1 MNFILIG
8 LVVIIAVFVFS
19 VFFTVEQQ
27 KIAIVERL
35 GKFVRVA
42 RPGLNTKIPLIERVA
57 GRVSLRIQQLNI
69 EVDTKTSDNVFVHMT
84 VSIQYAAIPDHVY
97 EAFYKLSDP
106 NKQIQ
111 AYVFDVVRSQ
121 VPTITLDE
129 VFEKKEQIALA
140 VGKELAETMREF
152 GFSILKALVTDID
165 PDEKVKVAMNEIN
178 AATRLRIAASE
189 KGEAEKILKVK
200 QAEAEAESMRLQ
212 GEGLAKARQAI
223 IQGLKDSVE
232 DFKKAVPEATAS
244 SVMNLVLTT
253 QYYDTLKEIGANN
266 KSSVILMPGKA
277 SELTD
282 HLREAV
288 ITGNMANKLTSQ

>member
-1 MNFILIG
+1 
-8 LVVIIAVFVFS
+8 
-19 VFFTVEQQ
+19 
-27 KIAIVERL
+27 
-35 GKFVRVA
+35 
-42 RPGLNTKIPLIERVA
+42 
-57 GRVSLRIQQLNI
+57 
-69 EVDTKTSDNVFVHMT
+69 
-84 VSIQYAAIPDHVY
+84 
-97 EAFYKLSDP
+97 
-106 NKQIQ
+106 
-111 AYVFDVVRSQ
+111 
-121 VPTITLDE
+121 
-129 VFEKKEQIALA
+129 
-140 VGKELAETMREF
+140 
-152 GFSILKALVTDID
+152 
-165 PDEKVKVAMNEIN
+165 AMNEIN

>member
-1 MNFILIG
+1 MNIVLIG
-8 LVVIIAVFVFS
+8 LIVIIALLVLS
-19 VFFTVEQQ
+19 SFFTVEQQ
-27 KIAIVERL
+27 KVAIIERL

-42 RPGLNTKIPLIERVA
+42 RPGLNTKIPLLERVA

-69 EVDTKTSDNVFVHMT
+69 AVDTKTSDNVFVHMT

-106 NKQIQ
+106 EKQIQ
-111 AYVFDVVRSQ
+111 AYVFDVVRAQ
-121 VPTITLDE
+121 VPSITLDE

-140 VGKELAETMREF
+140 VGKELAETMKEF

-165 PDEKVKVAMNEIN
+165 PDEKVKAAMNEIN
-178 AATRLRIAASE
+178 AATRLRVAANE

-200 QAEAEAESMRLQ
+200 QAEGEAESMRLQ

-223 IQGLKDSVE
+223 IYGLKDSVE
-232 DFKKAVPEATAS
+232 DFRKAVPEATAN

-266 KSSVILMPGKA
+266 RSSVILTPGKA
-277 SELTD
+277 ENLSD

-288 ITGNMANKLTSQ
+288 ITGNIVNKLSN

>member
-1 MNFILIG
+1 MNFALVALLVIAAL
-8 LVVIIAVFVFS
+8 LVVNA
-19 VFFTVEQQ
+19 FFTVEQQ
-27 KIAIVERL
+27 KIAIIERL
-35 GKFVRVA
+35 GKFMRVA
-42 RPGLNTKIPLIERVA
+42 GPGLNIKIPFIEKVA
-57 GRVSLRIQQLNI
+57 GRVNLRIQQLNV

-84 VSIQYAAIPDHVY
+84 ISIQYAAIPDHVF

-106 NKQIQ
+106 GKQIQ
-111 AYVFDVVRSQ
+111 AYVFDVVRAQ

-140 VGKELAETMREF
+140 VGKELSETMKEF

-165 PDEKVKVAMNEIN
+165 PDEKVKLAMNEIN
-178 AATRLRIAASE
+178 AATRLRVAANE

-232 DFKKAVPEATAS
+232 DFRKAVPEATAS

-253 QYYDTLKEIGANN
+253 QYYDTLKEVGANN

-277 SELTD
+277 QDLTD
-282 HLREAV
+282 HIREAV
-288 ITGNMANKLTSQ
+288 ITGNMVTQSS